1 MNDNIDKNEIRKAI
15 DRLQAEH
22 PCGIAYDPTAFVN
35 MEAVNTIK
43 EFVDKIA
50 RRMMEDTEIN
60 IICEFAKLYLEGV
73 RPMVMRKQEWIPC
86 SERLPERN
94 EVVLVSFK
102 TGMVQLCEYLDGGT
116 SDSWFSITDNCYAWN
131 NVVNAWMPLPE
142 PYKEEGDEK

>member
-43 EFVDKIA
+43 GCIDKIA

-73 RPMVMRKQEWIPC
+73 RPTVKPKQEWIPC
-86 SERLPERN
+86 SERLPDKFGIYLVTN
-94 EVVLVSFK
+94 ANGVVFEHNYNDATVHGGAWWSY
-102 TGMVQLCEYLDGGT
+102 CENK
-116 SDSWFSITDNCYAWN
+116 I
-131 NVVNAWMPLPE
+131 VAWMPLPE
-142 PYKEEGDEK
+142 PYKDGAPDA

>member
-1 MNDNIDKNEIRKAI
+1 MNDNIDKNEIKRAI

-43 EFVDKIA
+43 ECVDKIA

-73 RPMVMRKQEWIPC
+73 RPTIIPKQEWIPC
-86 SERLPERN
+86 SERLPEEDGQYLVCWCGAYGVDVYIAEYIRN
-94 EVVLVSFK
+94 GKYWLHSE
-102 TGMVQLCEYLDGGT
+102 GCELRG
-116 SDSWFSITDNCYAWN
+116 IT
-131 NVVNAWMPLPE
+131 AWMPLPE
-142 PYKEEGDEK
+142 PYKEGDPDA

>member
-86 SERLPERN
+86 SERSPEKSGEYYVSGGDKVWVCSFLIIPPYN
-94 EVVLVSFK
+94 SGWCNNASNPVV
-102 TGMVQLCEYLDGGT
+102 E
-116 SDSWFSITDNCYAWN
+116 
-131 NVVNAWMPLPE
+131 AWMPLPE
-142 PYKEEGDEK
+142 PYKEEGEAE

>member
-22 PCGIAYDPTAFVN
+22 PCGIAYDPTAFVS

-43 EFVDKIA
+43 ECVDKIA

-73 RPMVMRKQEWIPC
+73 RPTIIPKQEWIPC
-86 SERLPERN
+86 SERLPEKMDMYLATVDYGKHGRG
-94 EVVLVSFK
+94 VVSLWYHNSEIGWDARFQNDV
-102 TGMVQLCEYLDGGT
+102 L
-116 SDSWFSITDNCYAWN
+116 
-131 NVVNAWMPLPE
+131 AWMPLPE
-142 PYKEEGDEK
+142 PYKAGDPDA